1 MLSMIPRPV
10 FLFPKFRLFSSCF
23 SGTLVPI
30 YQGVCSLATT
40 STALLHSQL
49 LLSVLF
55 TMVLS
60 LAEALRDVVSHRFA
74 AKLEPD
80 HETLVIDGIDLKEN
94 PQRVKDDPG
103 YFWMRD
109 DGSRQELVW
118 VAKVIHSIS
127 GDRLDPYFN
136 LPPQSRVSIGF
147 SLAHNSLIIDIVDN
161 SFQVSA
167 VTPDVEEMEDPDG
180 QPFAQE
186 VLDNS
191 KATALSLLRFQAT
204 GDLRLKACTFAGNGE
219 SAILR

>member
-1 MLSMIPRPV
+1 M
-10 FLFPKFRLFSSCF
+10 
-23 SGTLVPI
+23 PI

-167 VTPDVEEMEDPDG
+167 VTPDVMGKLRAGFTLAFINEEMEDPDG